1 MTKRSCYKSFEE
13 DIEIARLL
21 EGIASRKG
29 TQRSSIIREAVRRL
43 LREDGVLSDEIKVRS
58 ESL

>member
-1 MTKRSCYKSFEE
+1 MSKKTYISFEE
-13 DIEIARLL
+13 EAEIARLL

-43 LREDGVLSDEIKVRS
+43 LREDGVLNDGEGR
-58 ESL
+58 EAL